1 MVYIV
6 YLVCIVYLV
15 VLSLS
20 CHSSRSQYL
29 IYNLNAFSNAYINSS
44 SHHRIITS
52 SHHRII
58 TSSHHRIITSSHCS
72 IITSTHCRIIYL
84 LPGVKFCICFIIFFI
99 WSNCLIK
106 AFTFSMLLPLPLA
119 MRILRFISSKSG
131 LALSFGVMD

>member
-29 IYNLNAFSNAYINSS
+29 IYNLNAFSNAYISSS

>member
-29 IYNLNAFSNAYINSS
+29 IYNLNAFSNAYISSS

-119 MRILRFISSKSG
+119 MRILRFISNKSG